1 VKKALLSLA
10 LAVFAVGVAQAQS
23 AAPLANPPKVFY
35 IAEAYPGSSDPY
47 VGNNRKDCL
56 NNEIH
61 DNRQWTG
68 AGNDTGALG
77 PDNVTAVP
85 GILSLGP
92 IASFQTVPDWCVNM
106 PRIQSVR
113 FTKKIPTSLKC
124 PGGYNGTT
132 WRQFGVRGIRTW
144 WNLLFTAPGTSFTLE
159 ITSVCE
165 DQFRRPVIYK
175 DTYVWIVTVNF
186 ESLRNALR
194 AMRLHPIGF
203 CEVPCVVAKDHF
215 DVVIKLLNEIEVLT
229 AFVKDDSNSQMARD
243 EARVLA
249 QDKVF
254 TLEAICVGTTAFT
267 DCFIPEECFSSQFP
281 PTDEVQLGDMGFTAF
296 LDTIENP
303 CCCKLLVDIERLTID
318 CGISTP

>member
-1 VKKALLSLA
+1 L
-10 LAVFAVGVAQAQS
+10 VATDR
-23 AAPLANPPKVFY
+23 VYY

-47 VGNNRKDCL
+47 LGNNRKDCKG
-56 NNEIH
+56 NEIQ
-61 DNRQWTG
+61 DNRKWTG
-68 AGNDTGALG
+68 AVRDHDMTVVTQGE
-77 PDNVTAVP
+77 DNVTAVP
-85 GILSLGP
+85 GILNLG
-92 IASFQTVPDWCVNM
+92 AVSSFQTVPAWCVNS

-113 FTKKIPTSLKC
+113 FTKTVPVSLKC
-124 PGGYNGTT
+124 PGGYNGKVI
-132 WRQFGVRGIRTW
+132 RLFGTRNIRTW
-144 WNLLFTAPGTSFTLE
+144 WNLLYTAPGTSFKLE

-175 DTYVWIVTVNF
+175 DIYTWIVTVNF

-203 CEVPCVVAKDHF
+203 DEIPCVVAFDHF
-215 DVVIKLLNEIEVLT
+215 ATVIKLLDEIEALT
-229 AFVKDDSNSQMARD
+229 NLIKEGKDLDGSL
-243 EARVLA
+243 RVAA

-267 DCFIPEECFSSQFP
+267 DCYIPEEVFSQQLP
-281 PTDEVQLGDMGFTAF
+281 PSDEVQLGDMGFTAF

-303 CCCKLLVDIERLTID
+303 CCCKLLVDVERLTID